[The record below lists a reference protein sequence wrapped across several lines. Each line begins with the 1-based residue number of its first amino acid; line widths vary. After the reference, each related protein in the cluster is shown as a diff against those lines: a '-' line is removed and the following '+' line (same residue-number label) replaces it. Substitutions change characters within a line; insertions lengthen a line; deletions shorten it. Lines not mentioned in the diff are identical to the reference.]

1 MKKNVSILLFLFVLI
16 PLSFSVQSCAENDIF
31 ENMTSGGALPDDD
44 PRSDIDSVSSWRH
57 YDYVYKPDVVEISDA
72 QLNALIIDTEFG
84 VILPGVSSIKFEPDI
99 DRSLIPN
106 VGEILLCNTDKPQT
120 PFGIA
125 GRVTSITHG
134 ANSIEVKLAPVELTD
149 VYEYLDLDERL
160 NMEQL
165 ANTPIIIET
174 DGVGNARTLSEEEF
188 FEGAP
193 SCYAAYQQNKSENAR
208 LSSKPQRL
216 VTNPIK
222 DDFDFEVNL
231 GSNTQFAGK
240 CKYGAFKYIDF
251 VLVAKKKSDIIGSFS
266 NSLSAK
272 LGVKCKFKTAY
283 NKIRVENGEVVEKLS
298 EVGLEIGLETSI
310 GGKIS
315 LKCFELP
322 LPVIRVC
329 IPTHIPTFTMGLMYQ
344 FSVGMQGNINAE
356 LGHKAN
362 ASYMFKLNEL
372 EAGSNELNNE
382 SEANVV
388 NKDKSPFYIQSENIK
403 ISELKFEGNVY
414 IENKFMLVPV
424 SANIMIPAAA
434 QITPKFTF
442 GTEIDFANK
451 DLYKDNPEVTLSGDV
466 KVECGLLEI
475 SNDGLGSIFQFLGL
489 QMSGD
494 ANAKYE
500 MPKFFFSKS
509 KTFNPLSIDLFHVF
523 PQVIN
528 PSVVRTK
535 DSPIATLEYESSPF
549 YLLSNP
555 FTTVQSLQPS
565 YIESFK
571 VVNQDY
577 INGNTD
583 ESNVIGF
590 FKPEYTYHKE
600 GTLRDFF
607 KVEISG
613 LVDDIKYYAIPVIKV
628 FGLLTY
634 EGEKILLRDS
644 MLRLSIIGPVTHS
657 FANIEQPQYKEY
669 ISVKYGL
676 GGSISKIDNRM
687 QDTEARYLYDSNSDL
702 KELKYYEYDYYSES
716 NVDGTESSIRY
727 LDYCT
732 KYYNISVDKKTGVLV
747 SCSSQDYDYKTNSI
761 DGNGRLKC
769 YYDDK
774 MHLSSIVSND
784 GVMSF
789 NWDNDGRLLSVE
801 SDDGDGSTLS
811 IEYTYAKEGKY
822 PNTHGQWTPNLS
834 LWGDFLAFSHLIGRA
849 PSELPSKIKVTDIC
863 VYDGNTVIDTWEN
876 EIAYDYNHDGSV
888 LVENVTETI
897 YYRDENNTTQK
908 EIYKWKVPYGYL
920 NISISDEQLQRDQ
933 NLGITRSAFV
943 SDSNHRKM
951 RKVRS
956 IFNKRRK

>member
-84 VILPGVSSIKFEPDI
+84 VILPGASSIKFEPDI

-134 ANSIEVKLAPVELTD
+134 ANSIEVKLSPVELTD

-174 DGVGNARTLSEEEF
+174 DGVGDARTLSEEEF

-193 SCYAAYQQNKSENAR
+193 SCYAAYLQNKAENAR

-216 VTNPIK
+216 IPNPLK
-222 DDFDFEVNL
+222 DGMDFNYAIDK
-231 GSNTQFAGK
+231 NTQLNVNCIYKYKAGEYVDLK
-240 CKYGAFKYIDF
+240 FT
-251 VLVAKKKSDIIGSFS
+251 AKNKSDINS
-266 NSLSAK
+266 SLSVT
-272 LGVKCKFKTAY
+272 LGFKCKLKTAY
-283 NKIRVENGEVVEKLS
+283 NKIRIVNGKVDKKLS
-298 EVGLEIGLETSI
+298 EIGFDAGYEASF

-315 LKCFELP
+315 LKCFEIPFP
-322 LPVIRVC
+322 LIRVN
-329 IPTHIPTFTMGLMYQ
+329 IPTTIPTVGMGLMYQ
-344 FSVGMQGNINAE
+344 FSTGMEGEINAT
-356 LGHKAN
+356 LGYKGN
-362 ASYMFKLNEL
+362 MTYMFKINEL
-372 EAGSNELNNE
+372 EAGSVELNDE
-382 SEANVV
+382 SMANMA
-388 NKDKSPFYIQSENIK
+388 NKDKSPFTIQTENGK
-403 ISELKFEGNVY
+403 ISELKFKGNVY

-424 SANIMIPAAA
+424 MANIMTTPFGVEIS
-434 QITPKFTF
+434 PKFTF

-451 DLYKDNPEVTLSGDV
+451 DLYKDNPEVTLDGKL
-466 KVECGLLEI
+466 KVEGGILEI
-475 SNDGLGSIFQFLGL
+475 SKEGLGSIFQFLGA
-489 QMSGD
+489 QISGT
-494 ANAKYE
+494 AGVKYD
-500 MPKFFFSKS
+500 MPKFFISIS

-535 DSPIATLEYESSPF
+535 DSPMATLEYESSAV
-549 YLLSNP
+549 YLFNNA
-555 FTTVQSLQPS
+555 FTTAPSLQPA

-583 ESNVIGF
+583 ESNVIGY

-644 MLRLSIIGPVTHS
+644 MQRLSVIGPVTHM
-657 FANIEQPQYKEY
+657 FANIELPQYKEY
-669 ISVKYGL
+669 MKIKYGP
-676 GGSISKIDNRM
+676 GGSISKIDNRIN
-687 QDTEARYLYDSNSDL
+687 DTEAHYFYDSYSNL
-702 KELKYYEYDYYSES
+702 KELKYFEYDYVSDENS
-716 NVDGTESSIRY
+716 VETRF
-727 LDYCT
+727 LDCCT
-732 KYYNISVDKKTGVLV
+732 TYYNINVDKKTGVLI
-747 SCSSQDYDYKTNSI
+747 SCSSRDYDYRTRSI
-761 DGNGRLKC
+761 DGYGNLKC
-769 YYDDK
+769 YYDNQ
-774 MHLSSIVSND
+774 MRVRSVVSSGAGEYTIVT
-784 GVMSF
+784 F
-789 NWDNDGRLLSVE
+789 NWDNDGRLLSVK
-801 SDDGDGSTLS
+801 SDEGNGCSVVM
-811 IEYTYAKEGKY
+811 EYTYAKEGKY
-822 PNTHGQWTPNLS
+822 PNKHGQWTSNLS

-849 PSELPSKIKVTDIC
+849 PSELPSKIKVTETD
-863 VYDGNTVIDTWEN
+863 VYNGDTKVETWEQ
-876 EIAYDYNHDGSV
+876 EMSYDYKPDGSV
-888 LVENVTETI
+888 AVENVTEI
-897 YYRDENNTTQK
+897 YYYINENNKTQK
-908 EIYKWKVPYGYL
+908 EEYKWKVPYGYL
-920 NISISDEQLQRDQ
+920 NISISDEQLQKDQ
-933 NLGITRSAFV
+933 NLGKTRSASV
-943 SDSNHRKM
+943 SDSNLRKM

-956 IFNKRRK
+956 IFSKRRK